1 MGMESPPVPT
11 LSAAQIQEFKER
23 GVLVTPDAL
32 DPATCAACRDLL
44 WTHCPPSR
52 SRHDP
57 ASWVGPWLPEE
68 EEFTNTGSRLNG
80 GVKYVRSGFEWAV
93 RSVARDE
100 LLLDLLPRRVFPM
113 SAPSPPPAGL
123 AS

>member
-1 MGMESPPVPT
+1 MEAPPVPT

-23 GVLVTPDAL
+23 GVLVIPDAL

-80 GVKYVRSGFEWAV
+80 GGKYVRSGFEWAV

-100 LLLDLLPRRVFPM
+100 LLLDLCPAASFRC
-113 SAPSPPPAGL
+113 PPPPRPQQA
-123 AS
+123 